1 MHQAPSHLGSAYASG
16 PIPLGINLC
25 TRPIPLGI
33 NLCTRPH
40 PTWDPPMHQVPSHL
54 GSAYAS
60 GPFYLGFAYASGPIP
75 PEIHLCIRPHLT
87 WDPPMHQTPS
97 HLGAAYASGKTE
109 TIKLPVPG
117 LPLLSPGDLPSFML
131 SSSPVVY
138 NFALPIFR
146 EHFELLDRAGT
157 KQKVLVN
164 TFDELEF
171 QPLRAINKYD
181 LMGIGPL
188 IPSALLDYEDPSDTS
203 FGAFGSFSQVLKLQM
218 EEIAKGLLKTHKPFL
233 WVIKAA
239 ENGEKLEDRL
249 SCKQELEKQGMIVQW
264 CSQLE
269 VLSHSSVGC
278 FLTNCG
284 WNSIMESLVSGVPVV
299 GFPQWTD
306 QLTNAK
312 LVQYYWKTGL
322 RVQTAASA
330 TGDGG
335 IVMADEIAR
344 CLEIV
349 MGSGER
355 GEEMRKQ
362 AQKWINLAKEAV
374 KESGSSN
381 VNIKVF
387 MDEIVGGSN

>member
-1 MHQAPSHLGSAYASG
+1 MWPGML
-16 PIPLGINLC
+16 PPCIPRLFFLYRGVWEEAVL
-25 TRPIPLGI
+25 
-33 NLCTRPH
+33 
-40 PTWDPPMHQVPSHL
+40 DYV
-54 GSAYAS
+54 
-60 GPFYLGFAYASGPIP
+60 
-75 PEIHLCIRPHLT
+75 
-87 WDPPMHQTPS
+87 
-97 HLGAAYASGKTE
+97 
-109 TIKLPVPG
+109 
-117 LPLLSPGDLPSFML
+117 
-131 SSSPVVY
+131 
-138 NFALPIFR
+138 

-181 LMGIGPL
+181 LLGIGPL

-203 FGAFGSFSQVLKLQM
+203 FGGDLIQKSTTDNYINWLNSKEKLSVTYVAFGSFSQVLKLQM

-233 WVIKAA
+233 WVIKAT

-362 AQKWINLAKEAV
+362 AQKWKNLAKEAV

>member
-1 MHQAPSHLGSAYASG
+1 MLKSPSPLIQAITFAPFCDGYDNGWTSAGDVQLYISSLRTSGSEALKNLIMTNEKGGHSIKHIVYTTLVTWAGQMADQFQIPSTLLWTQPATLFDIYYFHC
-16 PIPLGINLC
+16 NNHVDF
-25 TRPIPLGI
+25 T
-33 NLCTRPH
+33 
-40 PTWDPPMHQVPSHL
+40 
-54 GSAYAS
+54 
-60 GPFYLGFAYASGPIP
+60 
-75 PEIHLCIRPHLT
+75 
-87 WDPPMHQTPS
+87 
-97 HLGAAYASGKTE
+97 GKTE
-109 TIKLPVPG
+109 TIELPIPG

-171 QPLRAINKYD
+171 EPLRAINKYD

-188 IPSALLDYEDPSDTS
+188 IPSAFLDYKDPSDTS
-203 FGAFGSFSQVLKLQM
+203 FGGDLIKKTTDNYINWLNSKEILSVTYVAFGSFSQVSKLQM
-218 EEIAKGLLKTHKPFL
+218 EEIAKGLIKTHKPFL
-233 WVIKAA
+233 WVIRAA

-249 SCKQELEKQGMIVQW
+249 SRKQELEKQGMIVQW

-269 VLSHSSVGC
+269 VLSHSSGGC
-278 FLTNCG
+278 FLTLCG

-299 GFPQWTD
+299 GFPQLTD

-312 LVQYYWKTGL
+312 LVQDYWKTGL
-322 RVQTAASA
+322 RVQTASSA
-330 TGDGG
+330 TADGG

-362 AQKWINLAKEAV
+362 A
-374 KESGSSN
+374 
-381 VNIKVF
+381 
-387 MDEIVGGSN
+387 